1 MEKPYKKI
9 EFQTPA
15 NIREENIS
23 DAQYC
28 FVTQVVEMENDAIVA
43 ACVDAAQKE
52 GIDSLHLI
60 DKNFVIRALR
70 RAIREEEY
78 GSTSKEWISKKTVVS
93 MLEARAEM
101 SIGEAKSLFYHVAR
115 MIRHLPAFDAVEP
128 KEAMDFIES
137 YKFVDDKEVYTNGAE
152 LVPMLRVKQALQDKA
167 YNGFLTGGGS

>member
-9 EFQTPA
+9 EFQTSIPEA
-15 NIREENIS
+15 CTQGV
-23 DAQYC
+23 QYC
-28 FVTQVVEMENDAIVA
+28 FATQIVEMENDAIVA

-101 SIGEAKSLFYHVAR
+101 SMPEAKALFYHVAR
-115 MIRHLPAFDAVEP
+115 MIRHLPAFDAVDP
-128 KEAMDFIES
+128 KEAMNFIDG
-137 YKFVDDKEVYTNGAE
+137 YKFIDDKEVYTNGAE
-152 LVPMLRVKQALQDKA
+152 LVPMLRVRQALQDKA
-167 YNGFLTGGGS
+167 YNGFLAGERDK

>member
-9 EFQTPA
+9 EFKIPA
-15 NIREENIS
+15 HIPENFDS
-23 DAQYC
+23 GVQYC
-28 FVTQVVEMENDAIVA
+28 FATQVVEMKNDAVVA
-43 ACVDAAQKE
+43 ACVNAAREE
-52 GIDSLHLI
+52 GIDSVLLI

-101 SIGEAKSLFYHVAR
+101 SIEAKSFFYHVAR
-115 MIRHLPAFDAVEP
+115 MIRHLPAFDAVDP

-167 YNGFLTGGGS
+167 YNGFFTGGGS